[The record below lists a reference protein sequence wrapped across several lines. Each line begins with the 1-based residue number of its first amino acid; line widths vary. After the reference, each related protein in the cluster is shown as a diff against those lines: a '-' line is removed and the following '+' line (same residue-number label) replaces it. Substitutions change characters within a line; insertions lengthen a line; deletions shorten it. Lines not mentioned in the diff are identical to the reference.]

1 MNMIRSSSH
10 ISTKGGFIHFIL
22 IVLIILV
29 LIFVFHVDIG
39 HIWDT
44 YIKPPII
51 AFISWFKSFVT
62 GDYLD
67 GLRTQLDEQNGNIP
81 AE

>member
-1 MNMIRSSSH
+1 MLRTSSH
-10 ISTKGGFIHFIL
+10 ISTKGGFVQFIL

-29 LIFVFHVDIG
+29 LIFVFNIDVG

-51 AFISWFKSFVT
+51 TFTNWFKDFVT

-67 GLRTQLDEQNGNIP
+67 GLRTQLDEHNGNTV
-81 AE
+81 E